1 MPELMQNTTSGACSR
16 AEPATHAAAP
26 PALKSECSMQRTAR
40 SRGGGGGGGGPML
53 GCPTSPPPSEVEA
66 PLAHL
71 RAAEN
76 ELEPV
81 LPGRPPQP
89 ADGLREEAASR
100 ELSLHS
106 LASAHHPDKHAPVGA
121 AAAAAGRVGPGAL
134 GQLAPSQ
141 TQMSPPSS
149 AARATA
155 PSARRPTARRPTT
168 PQRPPSS
175 LPAAAASLPALWRLR
190 RASGASASSR
200 PVPLP
205 VVVRHRTVAHLL
217 KRLFADLRRRCS

>member
-1 MPELMQNTTSGACSR
+1 MPELMQNTTSGAGSR
-16 AEPATHAAAP
+16 AEPATLAAAP
-26 PALKSECSMQRTAR
+26 PALRSECSVQRTAR
-40 SRGGGGGGGGPML
+40 SRGGGGGGGGPLL
-53 GCPTSPPPSEVEA
+53 GCPTSTPSSEVEA

-81 LPGRPPQP
+81 LPRRPPQP

-106 LASAHHPDKHAPVGA
+106 LASAHHQDKHAPVGA

-168 PQRPPSS
+168 PPRLPSS

-190 RASGASASSR
+190 RAS
-200 PVPLP
+200 
-205 VVVRHRTVAHLL
+205 
-217 KRLFADLRRRCS
+217 

>member
-1 MPELMQNTTSGACSR
+1 MPELMQNTTSGAGSR
-16 AEPATHAAAP
+16 AEPATHAAAL
-26 PALKSECSMQRTAR
+26 PASRSECSVPRTAR
-40 SRGGGGGGGGPML
+40 SRGGGGGGGPML
-53 GCPTSPPPSEVEA
+53 GCPTSAPPSEVEA

-71 RAAEN
+71 RAAQN

-81 LPGRPPQP
+81 LPRRPPQP

-155 PSARRPTARRPTT
+155 PSARRP
-168 PQRPPSS
+168 
-175 LPAAAASLPALWRLR
+175 LPARYP
-190 RASGASASSR
+190 R
-200 PVPLP
+200 P
-205 VVVRHRTVAHLL
+205 
-217 KRLFADLRRRCS
+217 RRRYRRFGGFAVRPEPPPPVAPCLCLWS

>member
-1 MPELMQNTTSGACSR
+1 MPELMQNTTSGAGSR

-26 PALKSECSMQRTAR
+26 PASRSECSVPRTAR
-40 SRGGGGGGGGPML
+40 SRGGGGGGGPML
-53 GCPTSPPPSEVEA
+53 GCPTSTPPSEVEA

-71 RAAEN
+71 RAAQN

-81 LPGRPPQP
+81 LPRRPPQP

-134 GQLAPSQ
+134 GQLAHPKRKCRRHR
-141 TQMSPPSS
+141 PP
-149 AARATA
+149 RA
-155 PSARRPTARRPTT
+155 
-168 PQRPPSS
+168 PQRQAPGGRRRAAQQRRHV
-175 LPAAAASLPALWRLR
+175 LPARYP
-190 RASGASASSR
+190 R
-200 PVPLP
+200 P
-205 VVVRHRTVAHLL
+205 
-217 KRLFADLRRRCS
+217 RRRYRRFGGFAVRPEPPPPVAPCLCLWS

>member
-1 MPELMQNTTSGACSR
+1 MPELMQNTTSGAGSR

-26 PALKSECSMQRTAR
+26 PASRSECSVPRTAR
-40 SRGGGGGGGGPML
+40 SRGGGGGGGPML
-53 GCPTSPPPSEVEA
+53 GCPTSTPPSEVEA

-71 RAAEN
+71 RAAQN

-81 LPGRPPQP
+81 LPRRPPQP

-168 PQRPPSS
+168 PPRPPSS